1 MTIRILALLLLSSL
15 VFAQGSVQKTFTWVA
30 PTEREPDENGFS
42 APLPN
47 DEIASYNIYCD
58 GNATPIWQH
67 TNAPNVDE
75 RWEAPAG
82 SFALGSHS
90 CHATTVDTGGRE
102 SDPSNTV
109 PFTVTLANPKPPVFV
124 LQ

>member
-1 MTIRILALLLLSSL
+1 MLIRIVALLLLSSL
-15 VFAQGSVQKTFTWVA
+15 VFAQGSVQKTFTWEP
-30 PTEREPDENGFS
+30 PTEREPDENGIS
-42 APLPN
+42 VPLP
-47 DEIASYNIYCD
+47 DSEIASYNIYCD
-58 GNATPIWQH
+58 GVSAAIWQQ
-67 TNAPNVDE
+67 TNQPGDDE

-82 SFALGSHS
+82 SFALGAHS

-102 SDPSNTV
+102 SDPSNVV

>member
-1 MTIRILALLLLSSL
+1 MLIRILALLLLSSL
-15 VFAQGSVQKTFTWVA
+15 VFAQGSVQKTFTWTP
-30 PTEREPDENGFS
+30 PTERVDNT
-42 APLPN
+42 PLPDN
-47 DEIASYNIYCD
+47 EIASYKIYCD
-58 GNATPIWQH
+58 GAPAAIWTQ
-67 TNAPNVDE
+67 TNQPGADE

-82 SFALGSHS
+82 SFALGAHN

-102 SDPSNTV
+102 SDPSNVV